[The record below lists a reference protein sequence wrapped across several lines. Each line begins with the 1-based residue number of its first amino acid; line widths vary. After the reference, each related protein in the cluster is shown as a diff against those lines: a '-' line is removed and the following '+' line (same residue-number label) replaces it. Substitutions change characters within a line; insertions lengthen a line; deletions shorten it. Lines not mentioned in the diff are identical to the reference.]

1 MAGLLAGV
9 RAGLAAAA
17 QVSVD
22 SCGTA
27 EVAASIEQLASIES
41 AANAL
46 RWALSAEAD
55 ARAAALDPVVGDAS
69 SGTDAW
75 LASLTGTT
83 KASQA
88 AGLRIAR
95 LLETKYA
102 ATRVAFKDG
111 RVRADQVRVI
121 VNAAEQAPDRATREQ
136 VALAEEWLLGK
147 ATGDTHPSGRAMNAT
162 RLRQAARRM
171 FSSIDV
177 NLAAE
182 HEFAMLTG
190 EGQHAARETYL
201 ALHDDGDGTWSGR
214 FRIPELHG
222 NLLNSVLGQLTAPR
236 RLSRDRAG
244 ETVVDSSA
252 PGPRSYPEV
261 AGAALCELIEHLPT
275 GGHTSNPATILITL
289 DYDTLMSGV
298 GSAGLDTGIRIEAGD
313 ARRMACEAGLVPA
326 VLGGDSVPLD
336 LGRTRRLHTMNHRRA
351 LSLMFDT
358 CAISGCERPFAWT
371 EIHHPHAWSTGGHTN
386 LENAL
391 PLCAHHHRIAHDPTW
406 ELRRHADGEC
416 TFHRLP
422 PGRQAG
428 APPGRSGYRGR
439 HAHTSS
445 PRAGGG
451 PRGPDQ
457 LAGSGDLRGDRS
469 DARGDQA
476 DGGAVLRRRR

>member
-1 MAGLLAGV
+1 MSITQLRDPAPAAAPAAGSLAGLLEGV
-9 RAGLAAAA
+9 RAGLAAAS

-27 EVAASIEQLASIES
+27 ELAVCIEQLASVES

-95 LLETKYA
+95 LLDSKYDATKEAFA
-102 ATRVAFKDG
+102 AG

-121 VNAAEQAPDRATREQ
+121 VNAAEQAPTRATREQ
-136 VALAEEWLLGK
+136 VTAAEEWLLGK
-147 ATGDTHPSGRAMNAT
+147 ATGDTHPRRRAMNAT

-222 NLLNSVLGQLTAPR
+222 NLLNTVLGHLTAPR
-236 RLSRDRAG
+236 RLTRDRAG
-244 ETVVDSSA
+244 DATVDASA

-289 DYDTLMSGV
+289 DYDTLLSGV
-298 GSAGLDTGIRIEAGD
+298 GSAGLDTGIRIDAGD
-313 ARRMACEAGLVPA
+313 ARRLACEAGLVPA

-351 LSLMFDT
+351 LSLIFDT

-371 EIHHPHAWSTGGHTN
+371 EIHHPHAWSKGGETT
-386 LENAL
+386 LANAL
-391 PLCAHHHRIAHDPTW
+391 PLCAHHHRIAHDPAW
-406 ELRRHADGEC
+406 ELRRHADGEY
-416 TFHRLP
+416 TFHRVGR
-422 PGRQAG
+422 PGRQVGQAHRQPDPHPPPTLATSG
-428 APPGRSGYRGR
+428 APPP
-439 HAHTSS
+439 T
-445 PRAGGG
+445 RAG
-451 PRGPDQ
+451 P
-457 LAGSGDLRGDRS
+457 
-469 DARGDQA
+469 
-476 DGGAVLRRRR
+476 